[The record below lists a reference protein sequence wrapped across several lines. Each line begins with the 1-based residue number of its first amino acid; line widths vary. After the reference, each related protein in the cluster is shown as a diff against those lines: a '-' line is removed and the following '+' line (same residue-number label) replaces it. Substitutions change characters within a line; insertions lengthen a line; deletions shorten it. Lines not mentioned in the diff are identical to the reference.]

1 MRCVSCGQPVPEGME
16 LCATC
21 TTERIPAATLAAL
34 AADML
39 GDPPVDLRPRL
50 IGRDAQLATLLEA
63 WERARAGVGGFVA
76 IIGDPGTGK
85 TRLVGELVRCA
96 GERCYAATAG
106 GSLPYAGFVRLL
118 RGRFGIGPGD
128 DIDAAREKIAA
139 GVAALLPGKA
149 DVAELI
155 AHLCQVAEPLSDQHV
170 EARTFIALKRFFAAD
185 AAGAPMVL
193 FLDDLDRAGAETVNL
208 VHYLAAGLAAA
219 PVLIVCAGRPALLD
233 GHPAFGD
240 GEASLTRIDLG
251 PLPPGEAEALFREI
265 LGGADVPARL
275 AAHAR
280 ALTGNPLHL
289 LELTRFL
296 LEAGAVAPAE
306 GAWRV
311 DEVRLRAL
319 PLPAD
324 VTAERLALM
333 SAGERD
339 ILERASACGET
350 FWLDAVVALLRA
362 PAQTD
367 PDGPPLGDIAS
378 AGDRTRIDV
387 AEALGRLARRE
398 WVVKLAESS
407 IPGETEYRFAYPHLW
422 EAVAGGVDE
431 RARRVWHR
439 VVAQWLELR
448 PEGRQEEAQEEIG
461 RHLEQ
466 AGDRDAAAAC
476 YRRAADAARARFMNE
491 KAIRLYARALA
502 CLREGS
508 LAARIH
514 LWHDLGSVFELKGD
528 FEEALGAFERML
540 RLTWVVS
547 SRSKAAV
554 ALSKMGRVWRK
565 KGDLRLAL
573 EYLTRAHDLFEQASD
588 LRGFAGALDDIGQ
601 VLYFLGRYD
610 EAEAKIREALRLR
623 EQAGE
628 KRSIA
633 QSLSTLGSLAKDRG
647 RISEAEACHRN
658 ALELR
663 REARDRAGAITS
675 QHHLA
680 SISLEKGDLPA
691 ARRGWEE
698 ALADAERIGALP
710 LQALVLSKLGEV
722 ALSQGKTEEARRR
735 LEEAST
741 LARELDDRRLLS
753 ESARS
758 LGLLELELG
767 NAPRA
772 KELCAKALEIA
783 EMAGLRDHVGRALL
797 ALGEVHAATLFDEA
811 KGDGNL
817 AEDYFRRGV
826 DIFRQLGNHSELA
839 RGLERFG
846 RHKLERGD
854 TPGGRGLLEEAQSL
868 FARLGVKAEVGKVIR
883 EIEGA
888 P

>member
-1 MRCVSCGQPVPEGME
+1 MRCVSCGQPVPEGVE

-21 TTERIPAATLAAL
+21 TTERIPAATLASL
-34 AADML
+34 AADVM
-39 GDPPVDLRPRL
+39 GDAPVELRPRF
-50 IGRDAQLATLLEA
+50 IGREAQLQTLVEA
-63 WERARAGVGGFVA
+63 WERARGGEGGFVA

-85 TRLVGELVRCA
+85 TRLMGELVRRA
-96 GERCYAATAG
+96 GERCFVASAA
-106 GSLPYAGFVRLL
+106 GSLPYVGFVRLL
-118 RGRFGIGPGD
+118 RARFGIGAGD
-128 DIDAAREKIAA
+128 DIDAARAKIAA
-139 GVAALLPGKA
+139 GVAAVLPGRA
-149 DVAELI
+149 EVAELI
-155 AHLCQVAEPLSDQHV
+155 AQLCQVAEPLSDQHV
-170 EARTFIALKRFFAAD
+170 EARTFIALKRFFGAD
-185 AAGAPMVL
+185 AAGGPMVL
-193 FLDDLDRAGAETVNL
+193 VLDDLDQAGAETVNL

-219 PVLIVCAGRPALLD
+219 PVLLLCAGRPALYD

-251 PLPPGEAEALFREI
+251 PLSPADAEALLGAI
-265 LGGADVPARL
+265 LGGGDVPARL
-275 AAHAR
+275 SLHVR
-280 ALTGNPLHL
+280 ALAQSPLHL
-289 LELTRFL
+289 FELTRFL
-296 LEAGAVAPAE
+296 VEARAVVPADGTWRIDDARLGAI
-306 GAWRV
+306 
-311 DEVRLRAL
+311 
-319 PLPAD
+319 PLPGD

-333 SAGERD
+333 PAGERD
-339 ILERASACGET
+339 ILEKASVCGET

-362 PAQTD
+362 PSQTD
-367 PDGPPLGDIAS
+367 PDGPPLGDIAT
-378 AGDRTRIDV
+378 AGDRTR
-387 AEALGRLARRE
+387 AEVSQVLGRLAGRE
-398 WVVKLAESS
+398 WVVRLGESS

-431 RARRVWHR
+431 RARRAWHR

-448 PEGRQEEAQEEIG
+448 PEGRQEEEQEEIG

-476 YRRAADAARARFMNE
+476 YRRAGDAARARFMNE

-573 EYLTRAHDLFEQASD
+573 EYLGRAHDLFEKASD
-588 LRGFAGALDDIGQ
+588 QRGFAGALDDIGQ
-601 VLYFLGRYD
+601 VLYLAGRYD
-610 EAEAKIREALRLR
+610 EAEAKIRQALRLR

-647 RISEAEACHRN
+647 RLSEAEACHRN

-680 SISLEKGDLPA
+680 SISLEKGDLAA

-710 LQALVLSKLGEV
+710 LQALVLAKLGEV

-772 KELCAKALEIA
+772 RELCAKALEIA
-783 EMAGLRDHVGRALL
+783 EMAGLRDQVGRALL

-811 KGDGNL
+811 KGDAGL

-826 DIFRQLGNHSELA
+826 EIFRQLGNHTELA

-868 FARLGVKAEVGKVIR
+868 FAKLGVKAEVGKVIR